1 MGRARQLAD
10 ISGGVSGAILMDA
23 SAADTDVN
31 DNLLLN
37 ATDSSSTDAGFNLL
51 YEDGTHDGSALLTN
65 TFLADMVS
73 PVRSAG
79 RTITIPD
86 VSEPIRTDDDSN
98 IQQFQGTGDLV
109 PSTGGVAQT
118 YVLWREMDGRGQ
130 GNKNSPNG
138 ALVSQS
144 SGIWSF
150 AKTGY
155 YSVNYQVFMAANTV
169 TYAGGIL
176 QFALDGSTYATIA
189 ESYSSVTST
198 SGTYYKNSNPHAV
211 LKITNPEVE
220 RMKTQIF
227 ASHTNV
233 TFAGNATAGISY
245 LTCTFQRI
253 GDL

>member
-10 ISGGVSGAILMDA
+10 GGINDAILMDA

-31 DNLLLN
+31 DNLLLEG
-37 ATDSSSTDAGFNLL
+37 TDSDSADAGFNLL
-51 YEDGTHDGSALLTN
+51 YENGTHDGSALLTN

-98 IQQFQGTGDLV
+98 IQQFQGTADLV
-109 PSTGGVAQT
+109 PSTGGAAQT
-118 YVLWREMDGRGQ
+118 SVAWREMDGRGQ

-198 SGTYYKNSNPHAV
+198 SGTYYKNSNPHVV

-220 RMKTQIF
+220 RMKTNIF
-227 ASHTNV
+227 ASHTSV
-233 TFAGNATAGISY
+233 TFAGNATQGVSY

>member
-1 MGRARQLAD
+1 MPLSKIHSTLTSDHILLDGTD
-10 ISGGVSGAILMDA
+10 STGANANSSVLLDS
-23 SAADTDVN
+23 SAANTDVGS
-31 DNLLLN
+31 LM
-37 ATDSSSTDAGFNLL
+37 SYEAGA
-51 YEDGTHDGSALLTN
+51 DDGSALLTN
-65 TFLADMVS
+65 THLADMVS

-98 IQQFQGTGDLV
+98 IQQFQGTTDLV
-109 PSTGGVAQT
+109 PSTGGAAQT
-118 YVLWREMDGRGQ
+118 YTLWREMDGRGQ

-155 YSVNYQVFMAANTV
+155 YSVNYQVFMAAHTV

-198 SGTYYKNSNPHAV
+198 SGTYYKNSNPHVV

-227 ASHTNV
+227 ASHTSV
-233 TFAGNATAGISY
+233 TFAGNSTQGISY

>member
-1 MGRARQLAD
+1 MPLSKIHSTLTSDHILLDGTD
-10 ISGGVSGAILMDA
+10 STGANANSSVLLDS
-23 SAADTDVN
+23 SAANTDVGA
-31 DNLLLN
+31 LM
-37 ATDSSSTDAGFNLL
+37 SYEAGA
-51 YEDGTHDGSALLTN
+51 DDGSALLTN

-98 IQQFQGTGDLV
+98 IQQFQGTTDLV
-109 PSTGGVAQT
+109 PSTGGAAQT

-155 YSVNYQVFMAANTV
+155 YSVNYQVFMAAHTV

-189 ESYSSVTST
+189 ENYSSVSNT
-198 SGTYYKNSNPHAV
+198 SGTYYKNANPHAV

-227 ASHTNV
+227 ASHTSV
-233 TFAGNATAGISY
+233 TFAGNSTQGISY
-245 LTCTFQRI
+245 TTITFQRI

>member
-10 ISGGVSGAILMDA
+10 GGINDAILMDA

-31 DNLLLN
+31 DNILLEG
-37 ATDSSSTDAGFNLL
+37 TDSTSTDAGFNLL
-51 YEDGTHDGSALLTN
+51 YENGTHDGSALLTN

-98 IQQFQGTGDLV
+98 IQQFQGTSDVV
-109 PSTGGVAQT
+109 PSTGSVQQT
-118 YVLWREMDGRGQ
+118 YTNWREMDGRGQ

-155 YSVNYQVFMAANTV
+155 YDVNYQVFMAMHTATF
-169 TYAGGIL
+169 AGGIL
-176 QFALDGSTYATIA
+176 QFSLDGSTYAVIA
-189 ESYSSVTST
+189 ESYSSATST
-198 SGTYYKNSNPHAV
+198 SGSYYKNANPHAV

-220 RMKTQIF
+220 RLKTNIYS
-227 ASHTNV
+227 SHTSI
-233 TFAGNATAGISY
+233 TFAGNSTQGISY

>member
-1 MGRARQLAD
+1 MPLSKIHSTLTSDHILLDGTD
-10 ISGGVSGAILMDA
+10 STGANANSSVLLDS
-23 SAADTDVN
+23 SAANTDVGA
-31 DNLLLN
+31 LM
-37 ATDSSSTDAGFNLL
+37 SYEAGA
-51 YEDGTHDGSALLTN
+51 DDGSALLTN
-65 TFLADMVS
+65 THLADMVS

-98 IQQFQGTGDLV
+98 IQQFQGTTDLV
-109 PSTGGVAQT
+109 PSTGGAAQT

-155 YSVNYQVFMAANTV
+155 YDVNYQVFMAAHTA
-169 TYAGGIL
+169 TFAGGIL

-189 ESYSSVTST
+189 ENYSSVTST
-198 SGTYYKNSNPHAV
+198 SGTYYKNSNPHVV

-227 ASHTNV
+227 ASHTSV
-233 TFAGNATAGISY
+233 TFAGNSTQGISY

>member
-1 MGRARQLAD
+1 MPLSKIHSTLTSDHILLDGTD
-10 ISGGVSGAILMDA
+10 STGANANSSVILDS
-23 SAADTDVN
+23 SAANTDVGS
-31 DNLLLN
+31 LM
-37 ATDSSSTDAGFNLL
+37 S
-51 YEDGTHDGSALLTN
+51 YEVGSDDGSVMLTN
-65 TFLADMVS
+65 THLADMVS

-98 IQQFQGTGDLV
+98 IQQFQGTSDVV
-109 PSTGGVAQT
+109 PSTGSVQQT
-118 YVLWREMDGRGQ
+118 YTLWREMDGRGQ

-155 YSVNYQVFMAANTV
+155 YSVNYQVFMAAHTV

-198 SGTYYKNSNPHAV
+198 SGTYYKNSNPHVV

-227 ASHTNV
+227 ASHTSV
-233 TFAGNATAGISY
+233 TFAGNSTQGISY

>member
-1 MGRARQLAD
+1 MPLSKIHSTLTSDHILLDGTD
-10 ISGGVSGAILMDA
+10 STGANANSSVLLDS
-23 SAADTDVN
+23 SAANTDVGV
-31 DNLLLN
+31 LM
-37 ATDSSSTDAGFNLL
+37 SYEAGA
-51 YEDGTHDGSALLTN
+51 DDGSALLTN

-98 IQQFQGTGDLV
+98 IQQFQGTTDLV
-109 PSTGGVAQT
+109 PSTGGAAQT

-155 YSVNYQVFMAANTV
+155 YSVNYQVFMAAHTV

-176 QFALDGSTYATIA
+176 QFALDGSTYAVIA

-198 SGTYYKNSNPHAV
+198 SGSYYKNANPHAV

-227 ASHTNV
+227 ASHTSV
-233 TFAGNATAGISY
+233 TFAGNSTQGISY

>member
-1 MGRARQLAD
+1 MPLSKIHSTLTSDHILLDGTD
-10 ISGGVSGAILMDA
+10 STGANANSSVLLDS
-23 SAADTDVN
+23 SAANTDVGV
-31 DNLLLN
+31 LM
-37 ATDSSSTDAGFNLL
+37 SYEAGA
-51 YEDGTHDGSALLTN
+51 DDGSALLTN

-98 IQQFQGTGDLV
+98 IQQFQGTTDLV
-109 PSTGGVAQT
+109 PSTGGAAQT
-118 YVLWREMDGRGQ
+118 YTLWREMDGRGQ

-155 YSVNYQVFMAANTV
+155 YDVNYQVFMAAHTV

-198 SGTYYKNSNPHAV
+198 SGTYYKNSNPHVV

-227 ASHTNV
+227 ASHTSV
-233 TFAGNATAGISY
+233 TFAGNSTQGISY

>member
-1 MGRARQLAD
+1 MPLSKIHSTLTSDHILLDGTD
-10 ISGGVSGAILMDA
+10 STGANANSNVLLDS
-23 SAADTDVN
+23 SAANTDVGS
-31 DNLLLN
+31 LM
-37 ATDSSSTDAGFNLL
+37 SYEAGA
-51 YEDGTHDGSALLTN
+51 DDGSALLTN
-65 TFLADMVS
+65 THLADMVS

-98 IQQFQGTGDLV
+98 IQQFQGTTDLV
-109 PSTGGVAQT
+109 PSTGGAAQT
-118 YVLWREMDGRGQ
+118 YTLWREMDGRGQ

-155 YSVNYQVFMAANTV
+155 YSVNYQVFMAAHTV

-198 SGTYYKNSNPHAV
+198 SGTYYKNSNPHVV

-227 ASHTNV
+227 ASHTSV
-233 TFAGNATAGISY
+233 TFAGNSTQGISY

>member
-1 MGRARQLAD
+1 MPLSKIHSTLTSDHILLDGTD
-10 ISGGVSGAILMDA
+10 STGANANSSVLLDS
-23 SAADTDVN
+23 SAANTDVGA
-31 DNLLLN
+31 LM
-37 ATDSSSTDAGFNLL
+37 SYEAGA
-51 YEDGTHDGSALLTN
+51 DDGSALLTN
-65 TFLADMVS
+65 THLADMVS

-98 IQQFQGTGDLV
+98 IQQFQGTTDLV
-109 PSTGGVAQT
+109 PSTGGAAQT
-118 YVLWREMDGRGQ
+118 YTLWREMDGRGQ

-155 YSVNYQVFMAANTV
+155 YSVNYQVFMAAHTV

-198 SGTYYKNSNPHAV
+198 SGTYYKNSNPHVV

-227 ASHTNV
+227 ASHTSV
-233 TFAGNATAGISY
+233 TFAGNSTQGISY

>member
-1 MGRARQLAD
+1 MPLSKIHSTLTSDHILLDGTD
-10 ISGGVSGAILMDA
+10 STGANANSSVLLDS
-23 SAADTDVN
+23 SAANTDVGA
-31 DNLLLN
+31 LM
-37 ATDSSSTDAGFNLL
+37 SYEAGA
-51 YEDGTHDGSALLTN
+51 DDGSALLTN
-65 TFLADMVS
+65 THLADMVS

-98 IQQFQGTGDLV
+98 IQQFQGTTDLV
-109 PSTGGVAQT
+109 PSTGGAAQT

-150 AKTGY
+150 AKTCY
-155 YSVNYQVFMAANTV
+155 YSVNYQVFMAAHTV

-189 ESYSSVTST
+189 ENYSSVTST
-198 SGTYYKNSNPHAV
+198 SGTYYKNANPHVV

-227 ASHTNV
+227 ASHTSV
-233 TFAGNATAGISY
+233 TFAGNSTQGISY

>member
-1 MGRARQLAD
+1 MPLSKIHSTLTSDHILLDGTD
-10 ISGGVSGAILMDA
+10 STGANANSSVLLDS
-23 SAADTDVN
+23 SAANTDVGV
-31 DNLLLN
+31 LM
-37 ATDSSSTDAGFNLL
+37 SYEAGA
-51 YEDGTHDGSALLTN
+51 DDGSALLTN

-98 IQQFQGTGDLV
+98 IQQFQGTTDLV
-109 PSTGGVAQT
+109 PSTGGAAQT
-118 YVLWREMDGRGQ
+118 YTLWREMDGRGQ

-155 YSVNYQVFMAANTV
+155 YSVNYQVFMAAHTV

-198 SGTYYKNSNPHAV
+198 SGTYYKNSNPHVV

-227 ASHTNV
+227 ASHTSV
-233 TFAGNATAGISY
+233 TFAGNSTQGISY

>member
-1 MGRARQLAD
+1 MPLSKIHSTLTSDHILLDGTD
-10 ISGGVSGAILMDA
+10 STGANANSSVLLDS
-23 SAADTDVN
+23 SAANTDVGA
-31 DNLLLN
+31 LM
-37 ATDSSSTDAGFNLL
+37 SYEAGA
-51 YEDGTHDGSALLTN
+51 DDGSALLTN

-98 IQQFQGTGDLV
+98 IQQFQGTTDLV
-109 PSTGGVAQT
+109 PSTGGAAQT
-118 YVLWREMDGRGQ
+118 YTLWREMDGRGQ

-155 YSVNYQVFMAANTV
+155 YSVNYQVFMAAHTV

-198 SGTYYKNSNPHAV
+198 SGTYYKNSNPHVV

-227 ASHTNV
+227 ASHTSV
-233 TFAGNATAGISY
+233 TFAGNSTQGISY

>member
-1 MGRARQLAD
+1 MPLSKIHSTLTSDHILLDGTD
-10 ISGGVSGAILMDA
+10 STGANANSSVLLDS
-23 SAADTDVN
+23 SAADTDVGA
-31 DNLLLN
+31 LM
-37 ATDSSSTDAGFNLL
+37 SYEAGA
-51 YEDGTHDGSALLTN
+51 GDGSALLTN
-65 TFLADMVS
+65 THLADMVS

-155 YSVNYQVFMAANTV
+155 YDVNYQVFMAMHTATF
-169 TYAGGIL
+169 AGGIL
-176 QFALDGSTYATIA
+176 QFSLDGSTYAVIA
-189 ESYSSVTST
+189 ESYSSATST
-198 SGTYYKNSNPHAV
+198 SGSYYKNANPHAV

-220 RMKTQIF
+220 RLKTNIYS
-227 ASHTNV
+227 SHTSI
-233 TFAGNATAGISY
+233 TFAGNSTQGISY

>member
-1 MGRARQLAD
+1 MPLSKIHSTLTSDHILLDGTD
-10 ISGGVSGAILMDA
+10 STGANANSNVLLDS
-23 SAADTDVN
+23 SAANTDVGS
-31 DNLLLN
+31 LM
-37 ATDSSSTDAGFNLL
+37 SYEAGA
-51 YEDGTHDGSALLTN
+51 DDGSALLTN

-98 IQQFQGTGDLV
+98 IQQFQGTTDLV
-109 PSTGGVAQT
+109 PSTGGAAQT
-118 YVLWREMDGRGQ
+118 YTLWREMDGRGQ
-130 GNKNSPNG
+130 GNKNSQNG

-155 YSVNYQVFMAANTV
+155 YSVNYQVFMAAHTV

-198 SGTYYKNSNPHAV
+198 SGTYYKNSNPHVV

-227 ASHTNV
+227 ASHTSV
-233 TFAGNATAGISY
+233 TFAGNSTQGISY

-253 GDL
+253 GDI

>member
-10 ISGGVSGAILMDA
+10 GGINDAILMDA

-31 DNLLLN
+31 DNILLN
-37 ATDSSSTDAGFNLL
+37 ATDSDSTDAGFNLL
-51 YEDGTHDGSALLTN
+51 YENGTHDGSALLTN
-65 TFLADMVS
+65 THLADMVS

-79 RTITIPD
+79 RTIIIPD

-98 IQQFQGTGDLV
+98 IQQFQGTTDLV
-109 PSTGGVAQT
+109 PSTGGAAQT

-155 YSVNYQVFMAANTV
+155 YSVNYQVFMAAHTV

-189 ESYSSVTST
+189 ENYSSVTST
-198 SGTYYKNSNPHAV
+198 SGTYYKNANPHVV

-220 RMKTQIF
+220 RMKTNIYS
-227 ASHTNV
+227 SHTSI
-233 TFAGNATAGISY
+233 TFAGNSTQGISY

>member
-1 MGRARQLAD
+1 MPLSKIHSTLTSDHILLDGTD
-10 ISGGVSGAILMDA
+10 STGANANSSVLLDS
-23 SAADTDVN
+23 SAADTDVGA
-31 DNLLLN
+31 LM
-37 ATDSSSTDAGFNLL
+37 SYEAGA
-51 YEDGTHDGSALLTN
+51 GDGSALLTN
-65 TFLADMVS
+65 THLADMVS

-98 IQQFQGTGDLV
+98 IQQFQGTTDLV
-109 PSTGGVAQT
+109 PSTGSVQQT
-118 YVLWREMDGRGQ
+118 YTNWREMDGRGQ

-155 YSVNYQVFMAANTV
+155 YDVNYQVFMAMHTATF
-169 TYAGGIL
+169 AGGIL
-176 QFALDGSTYATIA
+176 QFSLDGSTYAVIA

-198 SGTYYKNSNPHAV
+198 SGSYYKNANPHAV

-220 RMKTQIF
+220 RLKTNIYS
-227 ASHTNV
+227 SHTSI
-233 TFAGNATAGISY
+233 TFAGNSTQGISY

>member
-1 MGRARQLAD
+1 MPLSKIHNTLTSDHILLDGTD
-10 ISGGVSGAILMDA
+10 STGANANSSVLLDS
-23 SAADTDVN
+23 SAANTDVGA
-31 DNLLLN
+31 LM
-37 ATDSSSTDAGFNLL
+37 SYEAGA
-51 YEDGTHDGSALLTN
+51 DDGSALLTN
-65 TFLADMVS
+65 THLADMVS

-79 RTITIPD
+79 RTIIIPD

-98 IQQFQGTGDLV
+98 IQQFQGTTDLV
-109 PSTGGVAQT
+109 PSTGGAAQT

-155 YSVNYQVFMAANTV
+155 YSVNYQVFMAAHTV

-189 ESYSSVTST
+189 ENYSSVTST
-198 SGTYYKNSNPHAV
+198 SGTYYKNSNPHVV

-227 ASHTNV
+227 ASHTSV
-233 TFAGNATAGISY
+233 TFAGNSTQGISY

>member
-1 MGRARQLAD
+1 MPLSKIHSTLTSDHILLDGTD
-10 ISGGVSGAILMDA
+10 STGANANSSVLLDS
-23 SAADTDVN
+23 SAADTDVGA
-31 DNLLLN
+31 LM
-37 ATDSSSTDAGFNLL
+37 SYEAGA
-51 YEDGTHDGSALLTN
+51 GDGSALLTN
-65 TFLADMVS
+65 THLADMVS

-98 IQQFQGTGDLV
+98 IQQFQGTTDLV
-109 PSTGGVAQT
+109 PSTGSVQQT
-118 YVLWREMDGRGQ
+118 YTLWREMDGRGQ

-155 YSVNYQVFMAANTV
+155 YDVNYQVFMAMHTATF
-169 TYAGGIL
+169 AGGIL
-176 QFALDGSTYATIA
+176 QFSLDGSTYAVIA
-189 ESYSSVTST
+189 ESYSSATST
-198 SGTYYKNSNPHAV
+198 SGSYYKNANPHAV

-220 RMKTQIF
+220 RLKTNIYS
-227 ASHTNV
+227 SHTSI
-233 TFAGNATAGISY
+233 TFAGNSTQGISY

>member
-1 MGRARQLAD
+1 MGRARQIAD

-109 PSTGGVAQT
+109 PSTGGAAQT

-220 RMKTQIF
+220 RMKTQIL

>member
-1 MGRARQLAD
+1 MPLSKIHSTLTSDHILLDGTD
-10 ISGGVSGAILMDA
+10 STGANANSSVLLDS
-23 SAADTDVN
+23 SAANTDVGV
-31 DNLLLN
+31 LM
-37 ATDSSSTDAGFNLL
+37 SYEAGA
-51 YEDGTHDGSALLTN
+51 DDGSALLTN

-79 RTITIPD
+79 RTIIIPD

-98 IQQFQGTGDLV
+98 IQQFQGTTDLV
-109 PSTGGVAQT
+109 PSTGGAAQT
-118 YVLWREMDGRGQ
+118 YTLWREMDGRGQ

-155 YSVNYQVFMAANTV
+155 YSVNYQVFMAAHTV

-176 QFALDGSTYATIA
+176 QFALDGSTYAVIA

-198 SGTYYKNSNPHAV
+198 SGTYYKNSNPHVV

-220 RMKTQIF
+220 RMKTNIYS
-227 ASHTNV
+227 SHTSI
-233 TFAGNATAGISY
+233 TFAGNSTQGISY

>member
-1 MGRARQLAD
+1 MPLSKIHNTLTSDHILLDGTD
-10 ISGGVSGAILMDA
+10 STGANANSSVLLDS
-23 SAADTDVN
+23 SAANTDVGA
-31 DNLLLN
+31 LM
-37 ATDSSSTDAGFNLL
+37 SYEAGA
-51 YEDGTHDGSALLTN
+51 GDGSALLTN
-65 TFLADMVS
+65 THLADMVS

-98 IQQFQGTGDLV
+98 IQQFQGTTDLV
-109 PSTGGVAQT
+109 PSTGSVQQT
-118 YVLWREMDGRGQ
+118 YTLWREMDGRGQ

-155 YSVNYQVFMAANTV
+155 YDVNYQVFMAMHTATF
-169 TYAGGIL
+169 AGGIL
-176 QFALDGSTYATIA
+176 QFSLDGSTYAVIA
-189 ESYSSVTST
+189 ESYSSATST
-198 SGTYYKNSNPHAV
+198 SGSYYKNANPHAV

-220 RMKTQIF
+220 RLKTNIYS
-227 ASHTNV
+227 SHTSI
-233 TFAGNATAGISY
+233 TFAGNSTQGISY
-245 LTCTFQRI
+245 TTCTFQRI

>member
-1 MGRARQLAD
+1 MPLSKIHNTLTSDHILLDGTD
-10 ISGGVSGAILMDA
+10 STGANANSSVLLDS
-23 SAADTDVN
+23 SAANTDVGA
-31 DNLLLN
+31 LM
-37 ATDSSSTDAGFNLL
+37 SYEAGA
-51 YEDGTHDGSALLTN
+51 DDGSALLTN

-98 IQQFQGTGDLV
+98 IQQFQGTTDLV
-109 PSTGGVAQT
+109 PSTGGAAQT
-118 YVLWREMDGRGQ
+118 YTLWREMDGRGQ

-155 YSVNYQVFMAANTV
+155 YSVNYQVFMAAHTV

-198 SGTYYKNSNPHAV
+198 SGSYYKNANPHAV

-227 ASHTNV
+227 ASHTSV
-233 TFAGNATAGISY
+233 TFAGNSTQGISY

>member
-10 ISGGVSGAILMDA
+10 GGINDAILMDA

-31 DNLLLN
+31 DNILLN
-37 ATDSSSTDAGFNLL
+37 ATDSDSTDAGFNLL
-51 YEDGTHDGSALLTN
+51 YENGTHDGSVMLTN
-65 TFLADMVS
+65 THLADMVS

-98 IQQFQGTGDLV
+98 IQQFQGTTDLV
-109 PSTGGVAQT
+109 PSTGGAAQT
-118 YVLWREMDGRGQ
+118 YTLWREMDGRGQ

-155 YSVNYQVFMAANTV
+155 YDVNYQVFMAAHTA
-169 TYAGGIL
+169 TFAGGIL
-176 QFALDGSTYATIA
+176 QFTLDGSTYAVIA

-198 SGTYYKNSNPHAV
+198 SGSYYKNANPHAV

-220 RMKTQIF
+220 RMKTNIYS
-227 ASHTNV
+227 SHTSI
-233 TFAGNATAGISY
+233 TFAGNSTQGISY
-245 LTCTFQRI
+245 TTCTFQRI

>member
-1 MGRARQLAD
+1 MPLSKIHSTLTSDHILLDGTD
-10 ISGGVSGAILMDA
+10 STGANANSSVLLDS
-23 SAADTDVN
+23 SAANTDVGA
-31 DNLLLN
+31 LM
-37 ATDSSSTDAGFNLL
+37 SYEAGA
-51 YEDGTHDGSALLTN
+51 DDGSALLTN

-98 IQQFQGTGDLV
+98 IQQFQGTTDLV
-109 PSTGGVAQT
+109 PSTGGAAQT
-118 YVLWREMDGRGQ
+118 YTLWREMDGRGQ

-155 YSVNYQVFMAANTV
+155 YDVNYQVFMAAHTV

-198 SGTYYKNSNPHAV
+198 SGTYYKNSNPHVV

-227 ASHTNV
+227 ASHTSV
-233 TFAGNATAGISY
+233 TFAGNSTQGISY